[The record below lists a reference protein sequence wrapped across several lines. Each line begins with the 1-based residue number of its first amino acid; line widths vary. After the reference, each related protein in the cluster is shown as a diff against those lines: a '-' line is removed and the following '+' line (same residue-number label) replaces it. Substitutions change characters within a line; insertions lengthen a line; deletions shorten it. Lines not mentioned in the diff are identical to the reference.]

1 MCSGVATLAVRAR
14 EMLFGTRARFD
25 YVECRDCGC
34 LQRASL
40 SVPAEEAYRADYYT
54 QLQAVRPGRIGGLLG
69 VRAPWT
75 RFRLGEGVLRRLLS
89 GRRYARMDW
98 FRRTQTGLDD
108 AILDVGCGSG
118 RLLARMRGAG
128 FRSLVGLDP
137 GLSPDAEDLPG
148 LRWTRD
154 ALDKHSGQYQLVM
167 AHHSFEHMDDPRTA
181 LQAMAAL
188 VEPGGFILLRVPRA
202 DSWAYRHYGA
212 DWCQLDAPRHAHLL
226 TRKSIEIL
234 CAAAGLRIAHVE
246 DDSGPFQI
254 WGSELYRRDIAL
266 AESKKAPL
274 LERLRNG
281 LARLRARTRARDL
294 RRQGLGDQA
303 CFYLERRGQLIAPLR
318 PKQTPKSASLLRI
331 LS

>member
-1 MCSGVATLAVRAR
+1 MNSRACRVCSGATSPALRAR
-14 EMLFGTRARFD
+14 EMLFGTREPFD
-25 YVECRDCGC
+25 YVECRNCGC
-34 LQRASL
+34 VQRASL
-40 SVPAEEAYRADYYT
+40 PVAAQEAYRSDYYT
-54 QLQAVRPGRIGGLLG
+54 QLQAVRPGRIGGLCG
-69 VRAPWT
+69 ARAAWT
-75 RFRLGEGVLRRLLS
+75 RFRLGAGGFRRLVS
-89 GRRYARMDW
+89 GRRYGRMDW

-118 RLLARMRGAG
+118 RLLARMRADG

-137 GLSPDAEDLPG
+137 GLSPDVKDLSG

-154 ALDKHSGQYQLVM
+154 LVEQHSGRYRLVM
-167 AHHSFEHMDDPRTA
+167 AHHSFEHMDDPRNA

-188 VEPGGFILLRVPRA
+188 VEPGGFVLLRVPRA

-234 CAAAGLRIAHVE
+234 CAGAGLRIAHVE

-254 WGSELYRRDIAL
+254 WGSELYRKDVAR
-266 AESKKAPL
+266 AELEKAPL
-274 LERLRNG
+274 PGRLRNW
-281 LARLRARTRARDL
+281 LARLRARSQALDL

-303 CFYLERRGQLIAPLR
+303 CFYLEKRRSI
-318 PKQTPKSASLLRI
+318 
-331 LS
+331 